1 MEIKSQSSV
10 DMDADVICD
19 VCKCSTRIPG
29 FGLQYGR
36 LEAQWGYGSQ
46 HDGENYRVHLCE
58 PCFFRVLSGLR
69 RERMVNGMFDDDE
82 PFSDDS
88 FGLISMGN
96 TPAFNELLALAIDV
110 LGGREV
116 ANAWL
121 HTPALGLSGARPID
135 LLSSARGS
143 DQVRDFLLRLQHGVY
158 Q

>member
-46 HDGENYRVHLCE
+46 HDGENYCVHLCE
-58 PCFFRVLSGLR
+58 LCFFRALSGLR
-69 RERMVNGMFDDDE
+69 RERMVNVMFDDDE
-82 PFSDDS
+82 PCFDDS
-88 FGLISMGN
+88 FGLISTGN
-96 TPAFNELLALAIDV
+96 TPAFNALLALAIDV

-116 ANAWL
+116 ANAWF

-135 LLSSARGS
+135 LLPSPQGSA
-143 DQVRDFLLRLQHGVY
+143 QVRDFLFRLRHGIY